1 MYKNAQV
8 ENAFA
13 LCRISTVHQ
22 KELPFTSEANKYTPE
37 FILSVPHWKPL
48 LCDSYLFLHLS
59 FRSYI
64 HLPFHLCIY
73 SLFLILP
80 FSVPVFQ
87 LLTISAS
94 VTRFIYVS
102 LLFVSVLILWQCTL
116 HAPHPIW
123 WREWDGVSDCQMKS
137 KSFFS
142 PPLCFSCKECKPHWL
157 WTCLRNGFS
166 VLWSSTHAWPPF
178 SFSAPHL
185 SLFSPHKVY
194 FCQKWTEMNVQKWTS
209 FTS

>member
-1 MYKNAQV
+1 MYKKAQV
-8 ENAFA
+8 ENCFT
-13 LCRISTVHQ
+13 LCHISTVYQ

-48 LCDSYLFLHLS
+48 LCDSYLFRHLS

-64 HLPFHLCIY
+64 HPPFHLCIY

-87 LLTISAS
+87 LLTIPAS

-137 KSFFS
+137 KSFFLS
-142 PPLCFSCKECKPHWL
+142 LSVFPARSANPI
-157 WTCLRNGFS
+157 GFEL
-166 VLWSSTHAWPPF
+166 VWEMG
-178 SFSAPHL
+178 
-185 SLFSPHKVY
+185 SLFSDRQLMPGPH
-194 FCQKWTEMNVQKWTS
+194 FCSLLPIVLSSHPTK
-209 FTS
+209 FTFVWHFSVV